1 MSKAPETTIDT
12 LDMGDLCLLTLTN
25 RHLRGQ
31 VTRVFPGGI
40 KQKEQIDVL
49 LNGLAGY
56 SVVEI
61 PMGKFR
67 MMGIVVGIVIA
78 LGGWGLF
85 ALLGDIFD
93 FSVAMPI
100 VATLIG
106 VGGAVAAKMRIKDQ
120 AAFELNVMGGKF
132 SVPLKSY
139 QVEKVRAFINKIQN
153 AKIAYDEENA

>member
-1 MSKAPETTIDT
+1 MTKTPETTIDT

-31 VTRVFPGGI
+31 VTRVFPGGV

-56 SVVEI
+56 SVVEV

-67 MMGIVVGIVIA
+67 MMIAAVGVVIA
-78 LGGWGLF
+78 LGGWGLYA
-85 ALLGDIFD
+85 ALGKLLD
-93 FSVAMPI
+93 FSVATPI
-100 VATLIG
+100 VATVIG
-106 VGGAVAAKMRIKDQ
+106 AAVVFLSRKIKDQ

-132 SVPLKSY
+132 SVPLKSH
-139 QVEKVRAFINKIQN
+139 QVEKVRAFITKIQN
-153 AKIAYDEENA
+153 AKIAYDEENG